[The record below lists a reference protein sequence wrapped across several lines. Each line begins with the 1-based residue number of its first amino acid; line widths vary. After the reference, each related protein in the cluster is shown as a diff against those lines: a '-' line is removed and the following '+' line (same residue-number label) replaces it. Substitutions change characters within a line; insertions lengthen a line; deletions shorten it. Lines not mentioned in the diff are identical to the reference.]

1 MTYCYG
7 LIGVRRGVSFA
18 TELHSQYLPNLINS
32 ISRIRRQEIVNFKN
46 PTPSGDNLRV
56 NLCISLKVLFSTP
69 GHRIGKLSIY
79 TSSIDDQG
87 RV

>member
-18 TELHSQYLPNLINS
+18 TELQSQYLPNLINS

-46 PTPSGDNLRV
+46 PTPSGDNFGV
-56 NLCISLKVLFSTP
+56 KFVYFFKSLILYSRT
-69 GHRIGKLSIY
+69 
-79 TSSIDDQG
+79 
-87 RV
+87 